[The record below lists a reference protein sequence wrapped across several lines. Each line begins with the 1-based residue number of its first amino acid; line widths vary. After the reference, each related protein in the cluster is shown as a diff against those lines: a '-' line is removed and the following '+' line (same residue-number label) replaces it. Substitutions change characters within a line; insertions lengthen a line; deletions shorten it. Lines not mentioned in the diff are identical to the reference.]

1 MVTKRKEDKI
11 TKIDVNSTNIDI
23 TDFIDTKYKSYV
35 FYVLENRALP
45 KLTDGLKTTS
55 RKILNAAFKGSL
67 KNGEQ
72 KKLLNL
78 AGDTMNLSLY
88 AHGDSSL
95 NSGIATLCQPF
106 NYLFHPLYSDGQVGS
121 LRDPK
126 AAASPR
132 YLTVKQ
138 SKYADLWK
146 TDYDLLKFE
155 EDEGQTVEPETYYP
169 IIPVVLCNM
178 QTGMAPG
185 YKFWIMSYSPIDIID
200 ACTECLKTHKKD
212 SKIDNFV
219 IHPYV
224 RDIKQKNWKIEEG
237 NWVNYGEWNT
247 NVAKDCVEITDLPY
261 DMDYLAFE
269 KLLNKLIEKQTI
281 KDWENHSR
289 GNDVHYMIKFAK
301 KQLALLGKGQA
312 LETRVMNMFKLRKV
326 KPDDLIWVLDE
337 NDKIRHFNSPNA
349 VIEYFVNWRLS
360 YYDERKGRLVKVLE
374 ERLSKNDE
382 LIKFIELVC
391 SGKLKIRNRS
401 KKDIKIDM
409 DKAKLP
415 IELIS
420 TPISKLTIEERD
432 ELLKQNK
439 ELREHIAYVKKT
451 TTTQMYINDLKD
463 LKKLIEKDF

>member
-1 MVTKRKEDKI
+1 MTTNKKDDKI
-11 TKIDVNSTNIDI
+11 TKIDINTNIDI

-45 KLTDGLKTTS
+45 RLTDGLKTTS
-55 RKILNAAFKGSL
+55 RKILNATFKGSL

-106 NYLFHPLYSDGQVGS
+106 SFLFHPLYSDGQVGS

-146 TDYDLLKFE
+146 TDYDLLRFE
-155 EDEGQTVEPETYYP
+155 EDEGQIVEPETYYP
-169 IIPVVLCNM
+169 IIPVVLCNI

-185 YKFWIMSYSPIDIID
+185 YKFWIMSYSPIDVID
-200 ACTECLKTHKKD
+200 ACDICLKSKKLD
-212 SKIDNFV
+212 SKLDDFT
-219 IHPYV
+219 IHPYI
-224 RDIKQKNWKIEEG
+224 RDIKPANWKLEDG
-237 NWVNYGEWNT
+237 SWVNYGEWKT
-247 NVAKDCVEITDLPY
+247 NVSKDSVEITDLTY
-261 DMDYLAFE
+261 DVDYQSFE
-269 KLLNKLIEKQTI
+269 KLLNKLTEKQII
-281 KDWENHSR
+281 KDWENNSR
-289 GNDVHYMIKFAK
+289 GNTVHYIVKFQK
-301 KQLALLGKGQA
+301 HALSELGKGKS
-312 LETRVMNMFKLRKV
+312 LENHIMNLFKLRKV

-337 NDKIRHFNSPNA
+337 NDKIRHFNSPNSL
-349 VIEYFVNWRLS
+349 VEYFVHWRLS

-401 KKDIKIDM
+401 KKDIKVDM
-409 DKAKLP
+409 DKLKLP

-420 TPISKLTIEERD
+420 IPISRLTIEERD

-439 ELREHIAYVKKT
+439 ELREHIDYVKKT
-451 TTTQMYINDLKD
+451 TTKQMYINDLKD
-463 LKKLIEKDF
+463 LRKKIEKDF